1 MKKLIFILLGLLF
14 LVPTADVLSQ
24 TTNDSTS
31 GVSFEKFMS
40 TWESPH
46 VCADAT
52 LDKFCQSTNELVIKY
67 KNIKADINFIKIK
80 IAKIPDSGDGVT
92 SLVKI
97 TDVNGNRIEKDDAL
111 QRVNAIRVRLH
122 SLTTEIVNVTESG
135 ADIINKMA
143 SGVGNIQKMAP
154 DIKQAKISMDALVFI
169 IKDLTKTIIHNESR
183 IKWLKTSKQA

>member
-80 IAKIPDSGDGVT
+80 IAKIPDSGHGVT